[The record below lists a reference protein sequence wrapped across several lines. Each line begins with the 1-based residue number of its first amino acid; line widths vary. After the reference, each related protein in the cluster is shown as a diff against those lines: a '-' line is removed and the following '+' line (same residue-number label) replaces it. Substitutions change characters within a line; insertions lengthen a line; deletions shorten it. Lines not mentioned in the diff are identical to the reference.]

1 MIYQILGFRD
11 WQIKGSGISS
21 ESRFKTVE
29 ETPTKIIDTKTKK
42 FTLVYGGQM
51 FDNSIFEKW
60 LDDQAGELVKK
71 IGAGEKLS
79 SEEMIILVLKA
90 QSNHFEHLD
99 KDLRADMKDLR
110 IDMNRRFEQVDKRFD
125 RVYSF
130 LKWEIGLFFVAFAGI
145 YIKLFLG

>member
-1 MIYQILGFRD
+1 
-11 WQIKGSGISS
+11 
-21 ESRFKTVE
+21 
-29 ETPTKIIDTKTKK
+29 
-42 FTLVYGGQM
+42 M

-99 KDLRADMKDLR
+99 TDLRKDMRDLHLKFEERNRDLKEDIKDLR
-110 IDMNRRFEQVDKRFD
+110 IDMDKRFVQVDRRFEQVDRRFEQVDKRFD

>member
-1 MIYQILGFRD
+1 
-11 WQIKGSGISS
+11 
-21 ESRFKTVE
+21 
-29 ETPTKIIDTKTKK
+29 
-42 FTLVYGGQM
+42 M